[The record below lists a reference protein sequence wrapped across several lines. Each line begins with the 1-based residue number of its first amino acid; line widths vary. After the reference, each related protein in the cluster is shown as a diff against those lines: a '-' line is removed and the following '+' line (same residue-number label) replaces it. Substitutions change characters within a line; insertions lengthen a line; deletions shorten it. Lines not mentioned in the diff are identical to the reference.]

1 MKTIKTYLVNL
12 PKGVKIILS
21 INLLVY
27 TISLISSICFNFD
40 VNHYLGF
47 YPTHSGQFE
56 FSQLLTFM
64 FTHSY
69 NPTHIIVNLICF
81 LLFSVSFAKKFGSKN
96 YILMYVFSSI
106 VCVFCFNILQNYQNK
121 IYKKELL
128 EMNIQPKKLNISDLS
143 HIDNKLLY
151 QYNETFFSAIGS
163 SGAVCGFIISFII
176 FNVRNIKKL
185 NILILYVTSFFVIYY
200 ISIPFIE
207 NDFNDFITQIGHVG
221 GILGGMVFSIFIKI
235 KKGVF

>member
-1 MKTIKTYLVNL
+1 MKKIKTYFVNL
-12 PKGVKIILS
+12 PKGVKLILS

-27 TISLISSICFNFD
+27 MVSLISSICFNFD

-47 YPTHSGQFE
+47 YPTHSGE
-56 FSQLLTFM
+56 FKFYQLLTFM

-69 NPTHIIVNLICF
+69 DPTHIVVNLIFF

-96 YILMYVFSSI
+96 YILMYVFSSV
-106 VCVFCFNILQNYQNK
+106 VCVFCFNVLQNYQNK

-185 NILILYVTSFFVIYY
+185 NILILYVTSFFVIYH
-200 ISIPFIE
+200 ISMPFIE
-207 NDFNDFITQIGHVG
+207 NDFDYFTAQIGHVG
-221 GILGGMVFSIFIKI
+221 GILGGLLFSLYIKT
-235 KKGVF
+235 KKRID